1 MEVITSIKEAKQIV
15 KNWKSH
21 NLRFQPW
28 AFYTMGI

>member
-21 NLRFQPW
+21 NLSIG
-28 AFYTMGI
+28 Y